1 MGINLNVLSAVAGA
15 AEQYTKNTGEL
26 KKELRENKRR
36 QRDWLATYGS
46 KALNENKQKQES
58 VQSALN
64 DLKSRGLDT
73 PDAIQLLQKHGVG
86 SVLELAKYVK
96 EYELKNNTSVD
107 ADLMNKLWTSADDF
121 TTTETTFE
129 AAVAKVFGSSAG
141 AATAPVI
148 QEAEDRNF
156 FDQLKY
162 NMGDRYDDELED
174 FLTDSSEGIGGKSIR
189 ELRAM
194 SASSPSMLGT
204 DGSAVFDRSALRG
217 NEPSAGE
224 ARLWGD
230 TVPQIVREA
239 LKNLSEEDRKAV
251 EMIDDNEGNFT
262 RRNADDIFFDL
273 SDPDPNSPYKDAFD
287 EATRKVHEQNPFSD
301 NRSATGAYGGQA
313 ALDAILNPP
322 PPLTPKELVDQL
334 NQDLID
340 NNLTGARP
348 EDIGEKTDV
357 EIGEWFRDNE
367 KDFVIANGEL
377 RNRDPAAP
385 FDAAKVVVPIEA
397 EVTEAQEAQTER
409 LKTAENIL
417 PSERPELS
425 GRSGTAEYGES
436 LRKRAAFDAANEG
449 KYELDGTPILAPMYP
464 NSETEAKL
472 LVEPPW
478 NFNVKGADKKEDA
491 KGPSAGDS
499 IRRPSDLIAE
509 LEDKTLE
516 NFQEEWNARYKE
528 THDPLTGFPLGAKFT
543 ESAEADE

>member
-1 MGINLNVLSAVAGA
+1 
-15 AEQYTKNTGEL
+15 AE
-26 KKELRENKRR
+26 
-36 QRDWLATYGS
+36 
-46 KALNENKQKQES
+46 
-58 VQSALN
+58 
-64 DLKSRGLDT
+64 
-73 PDAIQLLQKHGVG
+73 
-86 SVLELAKYVK
+86 
-96 EYELKNNTSVD
+96 
-107 ADLMNKLWTSADDF
+107 
-121 TTTETTFE
+121 
-129 AAVAKVFGSSAG
+129 
-141 AATAPVI
+141 
-148 QEAEDRNF
+148 
-156 FDQLKY
+156 
-162 NMGDRYDDELED
+162 
-174 FLTDSSEGIGGKSIR
+174 
-189 ELRAM
+189 
-194 SASSPSMLGT
+194 
-204 DGSAVFDRSALRG
+204 
-217 NEPSAGE
+217 
-224 ARLWGD
+224 
-230 TVPQIVREA
+230 
-239 LKNLSEEDRKAV
+239 
-251 EMIDDNEGNFT
+251 
-262 RRNADDIFFDL
+262 DIFFDL
-273 SDPDPNSPYKDAFD
+273 ADPRSVYFDAFS
-287 EATRKVHEQNPFSD
+287 EATREVHTATPFSN
-301 NRSATGAYGGQA
+301 NRAATGAYGGQE
-313 ALDAILNPP
+313 ALNNILIPP
-322 PPLTPKELVDQL
+322 EPLTPKELVDQL

-357 EIGEWFRDNE
+357 ELGEWFRDNE
-367 KDFVIANGEL
+367 KDFVISNGVL
-377 RNRDPAAP
+377 IGRPDDAP
-385 FDAAKVVVPIEA
+385 FDESKVVTPLEA